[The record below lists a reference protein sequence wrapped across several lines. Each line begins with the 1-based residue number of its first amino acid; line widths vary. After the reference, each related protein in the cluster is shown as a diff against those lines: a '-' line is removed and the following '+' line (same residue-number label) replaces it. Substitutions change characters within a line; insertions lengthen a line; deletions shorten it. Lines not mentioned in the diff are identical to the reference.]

1 MTTLYDIALDHARSA
16 AGVAFSIEIARHRHG
31 PAATCVF
38 IVLAV
43 AGVGGGKRDVFATLA
58 ACHVDPEG
66 DWMETVDARGLL
78 DRVGE
83 RSLADGLD
91 ALHFESGTPTYINT
105 FDGLTEHASSMFEI

>member
-1 MTTLYDIALDHARSA
+1 MTTLYDIALDHARDA
-16 AGVAFSIEIARHRHG
+16 AGVAFPIEIARHHDG
-31 PAATCVF
+31 PAATRVF

-43 AGVGGGKRDVFATLA
+43 ANVGGKRDVFATLT
-58 ACHVDPEG
+58 ACHTDPEG
-66 DWMETVDARGLL
+66 AWMETVDARGLL